1 MDEGSRLWSKDFI
14 LSSLINFF
22 FAFVFYL
29 LIVTTS
35 GYAVEVYGA
44 STGEA
49 GLVSS
54 IFSIGALL
62 GRLLLGPYMERIG
75 YKKMLMSSIV
85 LFILISCFYF
95 IHLNIG
101 FLLLTRFLHGMMLGL
116 TMMIVNAM
124 VAHIIPAGR
133 KGEGIGY
140 YSLSTIFATAFG
152 PFLGILLIHSISFEL
167 LFAGCIGLSLCSLF
181 VASFI
186 KSPVIN
192 IVPAPME
199 RFSLKKYIEPRAVPI
214 SLVVLVTAF
223 CYSSVLTY
231 LSFYATQLN
240 LVKTASLFF
249 ITYSIAILLSRP
261 FTGKLLDRKGANYVM
276 YPAIILFAI
285 GMFILSIADNS
296 TLFLLSSVFIGLGF
310 GNIQSCAQAISVNC
324 VPPEKIGLSTA
335 TNSNFMN
342 VGLGF
347 GPYLL
352 GTMLG
357 SFSYSQM
364 YAGLSVIILLTVIL
378 YTMIYAKPEKKGL
391 MISNARE
398 LGVK

>member
-1 MDEGSRLWSKDFI
+1 
-14 LSSLINFF
+14 
-22 FAFVFYL
+22 
-29 LIVTTS
+29 
-35 GYAVEVYGA
+35 
-44 STGEA
+44 
-49 GLVSS
+49 
-54 IFSIGALL
+54 
-62 GRLLLGPYMERIG
+62 
-75 YKKMLMSSIV
+75 
-85 LFILISCFYF
+85 
-95 IHLNIG
+95 
-101 FLLLTRFLHGMMLGL
+101 
-116 TMMIVNAM
+116 
-124 VAHIIPAGR
+124 
-133 KGEGIGY
+133 
-140 YSLSTIFATAFG
+140 
-152 PFLGILLIHSISFEL
+152 
-167 LFAGCIGLSLCSLF
+167 
-181 VASFI
+181 
-186 KSPVIN
+186 
-192 IVPAPME
+192 VPAPVE

-276 YPAIILFAI
+276 YPAIIIFAI

>member
-1 MDEGSRLWSKDFI
+1 MNEGSRLWSKDFI
-14 LSSLINFF
+14 LASLINFF
-22 FAFVFYL
+22 FAFIFYM
-29 LIVTTS
+29 LIVTAS
-35 GYAVEVYGA
+35 GFAVEVYSA
-44 STGEA
+44 TTGEA
-49 GLVSS
+49 GFVSS
-54 IFSIGALL
+54 IFSIGALV

-75 YKKMLMSSIV
+75 YKKMLISSIIM
-85 LFILISCFYF
+85 FTLISCFYF
-95 IHLNIG
+95 IHLNMV
-101 FLLLTRFLHGMMLGL
+101 FLLATRFLHGAMLGL
-116 TMMIVNAM
+116 TMMTVNAM

-140 YSLSTIFATAFG
+140 YSMFTIFATALG

-167 LFAGCIGLSLCSLF
+167 MFAGCLGVTLFSLL
-181 VASFI
+181 VACFI
-186 KSPVIN
+186 ESPRFEI
-192 IVPAPME
+192 IPAPVE

-276 YPAIILFAI
+276 YPAIIIFAI
-285 GMFILSIADNS
+285 GMFILSIADNG

-364 YAGLSVIILLTVIL
+364 YAGLSVVIFLTVIL
-378 YTMIYAKPEKKGL
+378 YTIVYAKPEKKGL